1 MSYLTILLKLL
12 NIKNMQMII
21 NAEWTKAMKHV
32 GVRIGYAM
40 SKYLR
45 GQTGPIKWPYCDSL
59 IKYILLQQYTHFQC

>member
-1 MSYLTILLKLL
+1 
-12 NIKNMQMII
+12 
-21 NAEWTKAMKHV
+21 MKHV